1 MKSIFKKV
9 TLLVLMFGL
18 VFALFGCKKNDAK
31 ALENYLLKQD
41 SKVVDADFVL
51 DGTLNFN
58 DKDYELSW
66 SSNNNAIQLEKRDKD
81 YLAKIN
87 YPDQETVVTLTVKL
101 GKATK
106 EFTVTVQPIDVY
118 KFSDTYVFPKD
129 KQIVTE
135 SFDLDA
141 SCSYVGKSATIAWS
155 VDEAYADYIA
165 ISEDGAR
172 CLVFPS
178 SVDTEVK
185 IKGTFTYNNE
195 TTTKQYRMTVSKTK
209 TAEEQVD
216 YWYSN
221 TGISQVISGYVVAKG
236 NWKEYNGVYEAIIC
250 VLDDSGL
257 CGYYLYLEP
266 TDINKE
272 AFEAMPLGTHVTNTG
287 SVNTNYN
294 GLQETT
300 NYKGK
305 TVLDNDIEVK
315 QIVPFAIDNDLIAGG
330 PVATYMTSTL
340 VSLTNWEVKEVKEW
354 SVSGS
359 TNTILIVTKGGVDVP
374 IVTSKYFLIEPD
386 SLSTDTTV
394 IPAIQQSVKDLK
406 AGDFVNI
413 KGILS
418 NYKGPQI
425 VANSADS
432 ITMGV
437 ADTTAAADLPGSLV
451 KALMAVNKE
460 KAPKG
465 LVTSNTVIEMA
476 ASTDKVTVKY
486 ELLGSSNSVSIEG
499 NNLTINPGK
508 KENSTVKVT
517 YTCGEWS
524 TYELIKISA
533 EKVSA
538 QEMLDAEKAKI
549 TNFNVDKTTEL
560 ASKGE
565 TYSEVVI
572 TWALKEPI
580 EGVAIEAGK
589 LVVGGGLNKD
599 VVLVA
604 TLTLGEASET
614 KEVTVHVTTP
624 DLGHNGTPTDPLDAK
639 TAITMAGQL
648 DGPSKEMSAFAY
660 FVKATIVDDPTAEYC
675 NFHFASGEDQI
686 VVYGLWAANGTD
698 RYGSKREIAELPVKK
713 GDEVVVYAKL
723 QNFQGTLE
731 LANAILVSVNGVE
744 TGAQIKLTAREAV
757 LIASEL
763 DGDAKEKTEGR
774 FLFEVTITDDPTAEY
789 CNFHFASG
797 DKEVLVYGLYNN
809 DGTKRYGSKRDIAE
823 LPVKKGDKVVL
834 EAKVQNFQGTYQL
847 ADAWLISIDKPIV
860 IEHAGTEAD
869 PFTVSDAITKT
880 EQETG
885 KKDNTFTAAKY
896 YVTGVV
902 KSVKYYD
909 IKDSNGTVI
918 GKDAT
923 IELQEGSKVVKAS
936 YTLTPESLDT
946 IYVGDTVTIYGFLQ
960 YYSGSS
966 SLYPKD
972 KNNSETGEWPTAVAV
987 VHGNGSVAV
996 ATDSSEHA
1004 TVKDLSAQTGVN
1016 GTTFTFKVE
1025 VAENF
1030 ELDFVKVNGKE
1041 VEAVDGV
1048 YTVTF
1053 NGAMTILVGT
1063 VEATATERTIEI
1075 DFAQTIEGAPQS
1087 KSARHSASSVEV
1099 TIGGITFDLRN
1110 VYQSA
1115 YNGEAYMMLASATTD
1130 ADADSAGE
1138 KVAKAAAWIANK
1150 TPIPGRIKSIT
1161 VYGRDGSST
1170 TCVYYLDAFD
1180 AAKIEALASSTTTV
1194 TGLTTNTLVYTA
1206 AEDANLYYFNLTTTT
1221 AKNGQITK
1229 IVIVYEPGDVPQPAP
1244 TLTGV
1249 KVGGT
1254 DVNLTLNAQ
1263 TGEYEGTFSLSR
1275 QWARVNFVKV
1285 YSDASEVKLM
1295 PADTTI
1301 TGTGILNKLLTN
1313 STDTEVLF
1321 YDSGVELGD
1330 FCYSLASETKY
1341 AVKYNPTT
1349 NTLTVDVATEE
1360 VPTTVKAVKYGGAKQ
1375 GSFEL
1380 KDGKYEAVVELGAWN
1395 RIKFS
1400 VVDANDKEIALWYTN
1415 ATFTGLFTAADKTGD
1430 QWGGELYH
1438 ETGDSLRWM
1447 PGAAETYKLVY
1458 DPATKTMNAEKYVPQ
1473 ATLTGVSVTGAVNV
1487 ALVKNAETGIYE
1499 GTFALGT
1506 LWNTVQFK
1514 AIYSDESQV
1523 ALTAATTTIAGNA
1536 INPAK
1541 VGGAPYSVLLF
1552 ADTDDMIA
1560 AGSFC
1565 YSLSTET
1572 TYSVSYN
1579 PEAKLLVVD
1588 LALPTVPAEVK
1599 AVKFGGAKSGE
1610 FAKQQDGTFVAYV
1623 QLGAWNRISF
1633 ALVDASDQE
1642 IALWYSNAEFAGAIT
1657 AANKF
1662 GDQWAGDLY
1671 HETAD
1676 GARWMPPAAGAW
1688 KFVYDPATKT
1698 MTVAKYT
1705 DQTAPVI
1712 TVSNEV
1718 LSALA
1723 AHDFV
1728 EGENASALFGQLLA
1742 GISANDELD
1751 GAITVT
1757 QEMVNLGG
1765 LNPASLVKGD
1775 YTITITVADAAGN
1788 AGTKQLKL
1796 HVRGEHADEDLLAD
1810 LPNAKADY
1818 KSANW
1823 TYDKY
1828 TTDWVNVTGVQ
1839 MRCREKKDANQ
1850 QTVWTTNMA
1859 CGYSTTY
1866 RYKYSTGKSLGIANT
1881 LSLQYANDFDGAQAI
1896 KVKVILIDVNGNQV
1910 YALGA
1915 AGNDGYVT
1923 VAAGTALTPI
1933 ELTFTDTEVKE
1944 IRFVLLSANG
1954 NGAYF
1959 YVGDAHLSYEAPAPS
1974 PSAGN

>member
-41 SKVVDADFVL
+41 KTVVSADFVL
-51 DGTLNFN
+51 DAVHNFN
-58 DKDYELSW
+58 DKEYELTW
-66 SSNNNAIQLEKRDKD
+66 TSSSDAIQLEKRDKD

-87 YPDQETVVTLTVKL
+87 FPDQETVVTLTVKL

-118 KFSDTYVFPKD
+118 NFSQSYVFPKD

-135 SFDLDA
+135 SFDLDT
-141 SCSYVGKSATIAWS
+141 SCAYAGKTATIAWS

-236 NWKEYNGVYEAIIC
+236 NWKEYQGVYEAIIC

-315 QIVPFAIDNDLIAGG
+315 QITPFAIDNDLIAGG

-394 IPAIQQSVKDLK
+394 IPAIQASVKDLK

-432 ITMGV
+432 ITLGV

-451 KALMAVNKE
+451 KALMVTNKE

-465 LVTSNTVIEMA
+465 LVTSNTTIEFA

-499 NNLTINPGK
+499 NNVTVTPGK
-508 KENSTVKVT
+508 KENSTIKVT

-572 TWALKEPI
+572 TWALKEAS

-589 LVVGGGLNKD
+589 LVVGAGLDKD

-604 TLTLGEASET
+604 TLTLGEATET

-639 TAITMAGQL
+639 AAIAMAGQL

-713 GDEVVVYAKL
+713 GDEVVLYAKL

-763 DGDAKEKTEGR
+763 DGDAKEKTEAR

-834 EAKVQNFQGTYQL
+834 EAKVQNFQGTYEL
-847 ADAWLISIDKPIV
+847 VDAWLISVDKPIV

-869 PFTVSDAITKT
+869 PFTVADAILKI
-880 EQETG
+880 EQETNKVNG
-885 KKDNTFTAAKY
+885 TYTSAKY
-896 YVTGVV
+896 YVTGEV
-902 KSVKYYD
+902 KSVSAIFDVKD
-909 IKDSNGTVI
+909 GDGNVVAKDVTVELKQGDKTIKAQYLLLNDTVNAIYI
-918 GKDAT
+918 GD
-923 IELQEGSKVVKAS
+923 
-936 YTLTPESLDT
+936 TLT
-946 IYVGDTVTIYGFLQ
+946 VCGFFE
-960 YYSGSS
+960 YYNGPSI
-966 SLYPKD
+966 YPKD
-972 KNNSETGEWPTAVAV
+972 KNNYATGEWPTAVAV
-987 VHGNGSVAV
+987 TRGNGSVAV

-1004 TVKDLSAQTGVN
+1004 TVKDLSAQTGAN

-1025 VAENF
+1025 VADSY

-1041 VEAVDGV
+1041 VEAVDDV
-1048 YTVTF
+1048 YTATF

-1075 DFAQTIEGAPQS
+1075 DFTQLIQEIPAS
-1087 KSARHSASSVEV
+1087 KGTRHSASSVEI
-1099 TIGGITFDLRN
+1099 TAGGITLDLRN
-1110 VYQSA
+1110 VYQSGGS
-1115 YNGEAYMMLASATTD
+1115 YLILASKLTD
-1130 ADADSAGE
+1130 ADAEGNTS
-1138 KVAKAAAWIANK
+1138 KTPAWVANK
-1150 TPIPGRIKSIT
+1150 TPIPGRIISIT
-1161 VYGRDGSST
+1161 VYGNADGNPSGSA
-1170 TCVYYLDAFD
+1170 VYYLDAFGN
-1180 AAKIEALASSTTTV
+1180 AKVEALTTSETTI
-1194 TGLTTNTLVYTA
+1194 TGLKATPLVYTA
-1206 AEDANLYYFNLTTTT
+1206 AEDANLYYFNLSTTT
-1221 AKNGQITK
+1221 AANGQITK
-1229 IVIVYEPGDVPQPAP
+1229 IVIVYEPGDVPQPQP
-1244 TLTGV
+1244 ELQ
-1249 KVGGT
+1249 
-1254 DVNLTLNAQ
+1254 VN
-1263 TGEYEGTFSLSR
+1263 
-1275 QWARVNFVKV
+1275 
-1285 YSDASEVKLM
+1285 
-1295 PADTTI
+1295 
-1301 TGTGILNKLLTN
+1301 
-1313 STDTEVLF
+1313 
-1321 YDSGVELGD
+1321 
-1330 FCYSLASETKY
+1330 
-1341 AVKYNPTT
+1341 
-1349 NTLTVDVATEE
+1349 
-1360 VPTTVKAVKYGGAKQ
+1360 YGGAKQ
-1375 GSFEL
+1375 GAFE
-1380 KDGKYEAVVELGAWN
+1380 KQQDGTYVARVELGAWN
-1395 RIKFS
+1395 RISFQTVLGETTTDLWYDNTTFS
-1400 VVDANDKEIALWYTN
+1400 VLIQDEETL
-1415 ATFTGLFTAADKTGD
+1415 GD
-1430 QWGGELYH
+1430 QWDGKLYH
-1438 ETGDSLRWM
+1438 EADDGKRWM
-1447 PGAAETYKLVY
+1447 PGQASGYKF
-1458 DPATKTMNAEKYVPQ
+1458 T
-1473 ATLTGVSVTGAVNV
+1473 
-1487 ALVKNAETGIYE
+1487 
-1499 GTFALGT
+1499 
-1506 LWNTVQFK
+1506 
-1514 AIYSDESQV
+1514 
-1523 ALTAATTTIAGNA
+1523 
-1536 INPAK
+1536 
-1541 VGGAPYSVLLF
+1541 
-1552 ADTDDMIA
+1552 
-1560 AGSFC
+1560 
-1565 YSLSTET
+1565 
-1572 TYSVSYN
+1572 YN
-1579 PEAKLLVVD
+1579 PETHTMVVSTYI
-1588 LALPTVPAEVK
+1588 PGGEVRY
-1599 AVKFGGAKSGE
+1599 GGAKQGKFVKNESGLY
-1610 FAKQQDGTFVAYV
+1610 VAT
-1623 QLGAWNRISF
+1623 LELAAWNRVSFSVIDEDGNETVLWYDNTTFSGLIQDEATLGDQWDGKLYHEADDGKRWMPGQAAGYKFTYDAQAHTMVVSQYIPGGELTYGGEKQGKFVKGEDNLLTATVSLQQWKRISF
-1633 ALVDASDQE
+1633 ALVDEDGNAT
-1642 IALWYSNAEFAGAIT
+1642 ALWYDNTTFTGKIT
-1657 AANKF
+1657 AADKL
-1662 GDQWAGDLY
+1662 GDQWDGSLY
-1671 HETAD
+1671 HEAD
-1676 GARWMPPAAGAW
+1676 DGQRWMPGEGPERTYR
-1688 KFVYDPATKT
+1688 FTYNPETRT
-1698 MTVAKYT
+1698 MNVELL
-1705 DQTAPVI
+1705 DVTAPVI
-1712 TVSNEV
+1712 TISDAVMQ
-1718 LSALA
+1718 ALA
-1723 AHDFV
+1723 AKEFWA
-1728 EGENASALFGQLLA
+1728 GENEQATFAAFMQ
-1742 GISANDELD
+1742 GISASDETD

-1757 QEMVNLGG
+1757 QEMINLGG
-1765 LNPASLVKGD
+1765 LNPANLVGGD
-1775 YTITITVADAAGN
+1775 YTITITVKDAAGN
-1788 AGTKQLKL
+1788 EAKKEVKI
-1796 HVRGEHADEDLLAD
+1796 HV
-1810 LPNAKADY
+1810 K
-1818 KSANW
+1818 
-1823 TYDKY
+1823 
-1828 TTDWVNVTGVQ
+1828 
-1839 MRCREKKDANQ
+1839 
-1850 QTVWTTNMA
+1850 
-1859 CGYSTTY
+1859 
-1866 RYKYSTGKSLGIANT
+1866 
-1881 LSLQYANDFDGAQAI
+1881 QYANVNLFADHPGSDTAYNSTKWTRENYKNDQWNVISGQMNARTKDGVKVVNMVNGYSVPMRFTYNKDGAALGVANKLTFKVGNYYTGATAMSV
-1896 KVKVILIDVNGNQV
+1896 KVKLVLANGTEVFIAGDANNWATIPVTSGLIDQ
-1910 YALGA
+1910 
-1915 AGNDGYVT
+1915 
-1923 VAAGTALTPI
+1923 
-1933 ELTFTDTEVKE
+1933 ELTFDAAEVKSVV
-1944 IRFVLLSANG
+1944 FVTRSTNNG
-1954 NGAYF
+1954 STYL
-1959 YVGDAHLSYEAPAPS
+1959 YVGNCVLGYEEPASSPATFQVTNLQAEGNARNHIEGAGAWIWIDPTSIGLTAENLAQFSATATCESINVVRAFFSDYSASAVRCYVELASAPAADATTTIHLTITNGDAS
-1974 PSAGN
+1974 YQGQVSFLGNELQ